1 MTRRGLL
8 LFSIFY
14 FLFSTFSSASLRD
27 QPFEP
32 EYKTPEFIINFQ
44 PAYPL
49 VVGEDAIISIKTPL
63 VAENI
68 YVGLPDGQRLKLHK
82 KQDSWTGRFTID
94 RSANEGW
101 QILDITIQHK
111 VPADYVVFTDRLLGF
126 LGRAPAVSYRQ
137 ETLTRRLYFRAF
149 KPLSPVPAPPSPPPY
164 PFLYPAIPTR
174 ETLALEIYP
183 KAEAVTPEAQ
193 PLIIRG
199 SRLFSFSSKSIEGTK
214 EGYLPGTA
222 REESLRVNVSGKVQ
236 DTEIEANFF
245 STSSIGT
252 TLISSREEKVSVLL
266 KHASTEAYFGDYTA
280 DLTDVEFAKLTKRL
294 SGVKLSGDYDKW
306 GFKAIASNPQG
317 QSRLAKFY
325 GDGTQGPY
333 NLGSSPVVIDS
344 ERVRVDGALQR
355 RGDDYTIDYNAGTIT
370 FNNRSIINIS
380 IIEVTYD
387 YRQTLYQHY
396 TYALRGTKKI
406 NSNLSLGATWI
417 DDSDS
422 TANAADIFSSQLSG
436 TVEPQSHYVVGV
448 DGSYLAGDL
457 LSLNGELAY
466 SEKKLNLLAADP
478 ARSIGKAGKF
488 GVASSLGP
496 FGFRG
501 SWKKVGSQ
509 FEPVAEAAPRQDVLE
524 YSGLLSFRPNELLLA
539 SGSYDHN
546 KYAQS
551 GTEYKNVNRSAKARL
566 TPARLPSL
574 EYLFDEREESN
585 DYVTAAFFN
594 RLTTKNSGE
603 LLHKIGKINLS
614 AKAAQEKRLV
624 RSPSDEATTFRT
636 AALGASLG
644 EMQNFSAAGNY
655 EFKETELPSGT
666 RFPTKTYNLDL
677 SLTPRKEYLLS
688 AIINYIDDAELGVS
702 NSTDLTFRAEPTDK
716 VKTDGKYTISAL
728 TEPFGSTSE
737 AVTKQIGSIRLELR
751 PAPPLRLRYYY
762 KPNYTILNRTQGIT
776 YNNETNQ
783 YEMNWQ
789 VLSQTMIGAT
799 YKTGTS
805 FSIDKTD
812 YPNFSRK
819 QSTSDL
825 TSQLY
830 TLKTAP
836 LRFLSTEF
844 NYIREDTFGTTLTAT
859 TPAYSKSNGRNR
871 EISAAIKTSL
881 SERFAIDS
889 LLSYRISQT
898 GTGESFSDATDIDTQ
913 TYSLKGIFNASDF
926 WTFSASLA
934 YSKST
939 NRLAAANA
947 DTYTY
952 TPGAGFIYRY
962 FDIFRVDGD
971 YTYSKSYAGASTERI
986 LYSLRA
992 KYDLSEYIHITVRG
1006 DREVSF
1012 YPDYK
1017 TTDILG
1023 NIEINL

>member
-1 MTRRGLL
+1 MACPAL
-8 LFSIFY
+8 
-14 FLFSTFSSASLRD
+14 SALRD

-32 EYKTPEFIINFQ
+32 EYKTPEFTINFQ
-44 PAYPL
+44 PSYPL
-49 VVGEDAIISIKTPL
+49 VVGEFATINIKTPL
-63 VAENI
+63 AAENI
-68 YVGLPDGQRLKLHK
+68 YVDLPDGKRLKLTK
-82 KQDSWTGRFTID
+82 KEGIWTGGFKVEESLR
-94 RSANEGW
+94 EGW
-101 QILDITIQHK
+101 QTLDITLQHK
-111 VPADYVVFTDRLLGF
+111 VPVDYVTFADRLLGF
-126 LGRAPAVSYRQ
+126 LGRAPEARYRT

-149 KPLSPVPAPPSPPPY
+149 RPVAPSPAPPPY
-164 PFLYPAIPTR
+164 PFLYPTIPTR
-174 ETLALEIYP
+174 ESLALEIYP
-183 KAEAVTPEAQ
+183 RSETVTAETQ
-193 PLIIRG
+193 PMTIRG

-214 EGYLPGTA
+214 EGYLPGAA
-222 REESLRVNVSGKVQ
+222 REESLRVNISGKTQ

-252 TLISSREEKVSVLL
+252 TLISSREEKVSILI
-266 KHASTEAYFGDYTA
+266 KRASTEAYLGDFTA
-280 DLTDVEFAKLTKRL
+280 DLTEVEFARLTKRL
-294 SGVKLSGDYDKW
+294 SGVKLSGNYERW
-306 GFKAIASNPQG
+306 GFDALASNPQG
-317 QSRLAKFY
+317 QSKLAKMY

-344 ERVRVDGALQR
+344 EKVRVDGILQK
-355 RGDDYTIDYNAGTIT
+355 RGDDYTIDYNAGAIT
-370 FNNRSIINIS
+370 FIKRSIINIQ

-387 YRQTLYQHY
+387 YRQSLYQHY
-396 TYALRGTKKI
+396 TYALRGTTKI
-406 NSNLSLGATWI
+406 NPHLSLGATWI
-417 DDSDS
+417 DDSDT
-422 TANAADIFSSQLSG
+422 TANAADIFLSQAGG

-478 ARSIGKAGKF
+478 ARSIGKAGKL
-488 GVASSLGP
+488 GIASSLGP

-501 SWKKVGSQ
+501 AWKKVGAQ
-509 FEPVAEAAPRQDVLE
+509 FEPVAEAAPYQDVLE
-524 YSGLLSFRPNELLLA
+524 YSSLLSFRPNELFLA

-546 KYAQS
+546 KYVQS
-551 GTEYKNVNRSAKARL
+551 GTEFKNINRNAKARL
-566 TPARLPSL
+566 TLARWPSL

-603 LLHKIGKINLS
+603 LLHKMGKINLS
-614 AKAAQEKRLV
+614 AKAANEIRLV
-624 RSPSDEATTFRT
+624 RSPSNEATTYRT

-644 EMQNFSAAGNY
+644 ELQNLTAAANY
-655 EFKETELPSGT
+655 EFKETELPAGG

-677 SLTPRKEYLLS
+677 SLIHGREYLLS
-688 AIINYIDDAELGVS
+688 TVINYIDDALEGVS
-702 NSTDLTFRAEPTDK
+702 NSTNLTYRAEPTDK
-716 VKTDGKYTISAL
+716 IKTDGKYTVSAL
-728 TEPFGSTSE
+728 TEPFGLTNE
-737 AVTKQIGSIRLELR
+737 VVTKQTGSIQLELR
-751 PAPPLRLRYYY
+751 PTPPLRLRYYY
-762 KPNYTILNRTQGIT
+762 KPNYTVLNRTGGIT

-783 YEMNWQ
+783 YEMNWM
-789 VLSQTMIGAT
+789 VLSQTMVGAT
-799 YKTGTS
+799 YKTGVS
-805 FSIDKTD
+805 FAIDKTD

-819 QSTSDL
+819 QSTADL

-859 TPAYSKSNGRNR
+859 TPAYSQSRGRNR
-871 EISAAIKTSL
+871 EINAVIKTSL

-889 LLSYRISQT
+889 LLSYKINQT
-898 GTGESFSDATDIDTQ
+898 GTGESFSDVTDTDTQ
-913 TYSLKGIFNASDF
+913 TYSLKGVFNASDF

-939 NRLAAANA
+939 NRLVSSNS
-947 DTYTY
+947 DTFTY
-952 TPGAGFIYRY
+952 SPGAGFIYRY
-962 FDIFRVDGD
+962 FDMFRVDGD
-971 YTYSKSYAGASTERI
+971 YTYSRSYAGATTERI

-1012 YPDYK
+1012 APDYK

-1023 NIEINL
+1023 NVEITL